1 MKNKTLLIISV
12 FSILIALSIMSFSF
26 FNKETKEQKLWN
38 WFTKNQ
44 ETYYNEIENLEIR
57 EKIFDELSKNLT
69 KIHPDLVFE
78 FSPKN
83 ENGIRELTISA
94 EGIKEIFP
102 IVQNLIDKSPKL
114 KNWKFNAFR
123 QRIPGDEFEIKYD
136 TYKIGY
142 DDIFYR
148 YSLENNELGIELN
161 IRNFDNS
168 GEMKNAIYILL
179 DGLLGE
185 YDVTKSIDWIEWKD
199 LNENEKDNLYKLVEL
214 RELVDSRKNKFPR

>member
-1 MKNKTLLIISV
+1 MLSFKMISNNPEKRFWDWFIENEKNIYENV
-12 FSILIALSIMSFSF
+12 E
-26 FNKETKEQKLWN
+26 NPKEQ
-38 WFTKNQ
+38 
-44 ETYYNEIENLEIR
+44 
-57 EKIFDELSKNLT
+57 EKIFDKMSQLLSKIDEN
-69 KIHPDLVFE
+69 LVFE
-78 FSPKN
+78 FSPIK
-83 ENGIRELTISA
+83 ENGIRELSLSVDGIENSFPLVEKMIS
-94 EGIKEIFP
+94 
-102 IVQNLIDKSPKL
+102 KSPKL

-168 GEMKNAIYILL
+168 EEMKNAIYILL